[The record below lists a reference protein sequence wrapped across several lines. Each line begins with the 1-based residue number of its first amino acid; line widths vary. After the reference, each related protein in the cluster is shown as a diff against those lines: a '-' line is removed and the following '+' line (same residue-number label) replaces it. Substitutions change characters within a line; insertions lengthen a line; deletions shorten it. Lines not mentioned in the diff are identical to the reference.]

1 MKKKVDKKINWKKI
15 AAVGGVFLLG
25 AVVGGIGTEK
35 ILDIISLDDFSE
47 FGCWVFKTTEHSA
60 LVRFTTTSP
69 KTGRAL
75 NALLTEKDALRISQ
89 RTEIIKKLHKEYTQQ
104 DIAAILDVS
113 QATVS
118 SALHI
123 VNRKETNI

>member
-75 NALLTEKDALRISQ
+75 NALLTEKDALRISEQ
-89 RTEIIKKLHKEYTQQ
+89 ITNALSELGVEVNKEKELQMALKLLKDYFSLMILE
-104 DIAAILDVS
+104 ILDC
-113 QATVS
+113 
-118 SALHI
+118 
-123 VNRKETNI
+123 E

>member
-60 LVRFTTTSP
+60 LVRSP

-75 NALLTEKDALRISQ
+75 NALLTEKDALRISEQ
-89 RTEIIKKLHKEYTQQ
+89 ITN
-104 DIAAILDVS
+104 
-113 QATVS
+113 
-118 SALHI
+118 ALSELGVE
-123 VNRKETNI
+123 VNK

>member
-47 FGCWVFKTTEHSA
+47 FGCWVFKTTEHSS

-75 NALLTEKDALRISQ
+75 NALLTEKDALRISEQ
-89 RTEIIKKLHKEYTQQ
+89 ITN
-104 DIAAILDVS
+104 
-113 QATVS
+113 
-118 SALHI
+118 ALSELGVE
-123 VNRKETNI
+123 VNK